1 MSTYYTTS
9 FRGIGQ
15 ITTRELRQKFGNLPS
30 KIRTHKVRD
39 YDIVQFDWPD
49 NPSPL
54 AQLGTTED
62 IFMHLATIPLKGDKN
77 DLKTIEGALHRNTI
91 EPALK
96 AHAEIQKPPRGRRT
110 TYRVIV
116 QAQMQSWQKY
126 RRTQMQQAV
135 EQNVRDQYAKWRLV
149 PDNSTLEFWLQ
160 LVGKEALLGLRLTN
174 HTMRHRTY
182 KTANRPASLRPTIA
196 RAVVQL
202 TRIEDDDIFLD
213 PMCGGG
219 TLLIERALAGRHQML
234 YGGDIEKEAVADT
247 LTNFGNK
254 HKPHNIQ
261 HWDAKKLPLPDQ
273 SITKVATNPPW
284 GRQIGSAS
292 EVQSLYT
299 ATCSEIDR
307 VLQTN
312 GIVSI
317 LTSEWDILKR
327 TISKTNLTLID
338 HIKEISVL
346 GRRADIF
353 VLQKFT

>member
-1 MSTYYTTS
+1 MTTYYTTS

-15 ITTRELRQKFGNLPS
+15 ITTRELRQKFGNMPK
-30 KIRTHKVRD
+30 KIRTYHVRD

-49 NPSPL
+49 QPTPL
-54 AQLGTTED
+54 TQLGTTED

-77 DLKTIEGALHRNTI
+77 DLKTIEGALQRDTVETAI
-91 EPALK
+91 R
-96 AHAEIQKPPRGRRT
+96 AHKEIQGPPRGRT
-110 TYRVIV
+110 SYRVIV
-116 QAQMQSWQKY
+116 QAQMESWQKY
-126 RRTQMQQAV
+126 RRSHMQQAV
-135 EQNVRDQYAKWRLV
+135 EQSVRDQYSKWRLV
-149 PDNSTLEFWLQ
+149 ADNSTLEFWLQ
-160 LVGKEALLGLRLTN
+160 LVGKEALLGLRLTD

-196 RAVVQL
+196 RAVIQL
-202 TRIEDDDIFLD
+202 TRVQDDDIFLD

-219 TLLIERALAGRHQML
+219 TLLIERAMAGRHQML
-234 YGGDIEKEAVADT
+234 YGGDIEKEAVEDT

-254 HKPHNIQ
+254 HKPYDLR

-284 GRQIGSAS
+284 GRQIGSSS
-292 EVQSLYT
+292 EIQSLYRSSF
-299 ATCSEIDR
+299 SEIDR
-307 VLQTN
+307 VLQTG
-312 GIVSI
+312 GIVSV

-327 TISKTNLTLID
+327 VVSKTNLTLID